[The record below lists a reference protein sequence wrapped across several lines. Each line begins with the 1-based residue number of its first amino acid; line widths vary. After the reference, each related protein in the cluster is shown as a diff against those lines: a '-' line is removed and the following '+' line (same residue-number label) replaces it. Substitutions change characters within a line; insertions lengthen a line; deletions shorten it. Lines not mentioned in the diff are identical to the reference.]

1 LKSRSHDRALITSAA
16 FLMATSAIGPGFIT
30 QTTIFTEKLLTSF
43 AFVIVASIV
52 IDIIVQFNLW
62 RVLGASGLRAQE
74 FSNRVFFGSGYVL
87 STLIFLGGVVFNI
100 GNMAGAGLG
109 LQVLTGWDLN
119 ICVLVSLAI
128 ALFVIWSK
136 EAGKR
141 LDIFARVLG
150 AMMILLTANI
160 ALISNP
166 PLLLAARHTVM
177 PEVVD
182 WGAVITLVGGTV
194 GGYIS
199 FAGIHRLLDAGVQG
213 ADRIPEITTSALRGV
228 LIAGL
233 MRVLLFLAVLGVVAA
248 GNKLDSSNPASSVF
262 ELTAGKLGLYFFG
275 LVLWSAAA
283 TSIVGCAYTSV
294 SFLKGIFPVVETRT
308 KESLAAFMIFS
319 AVIFLI
325 AGNPIRILVM
335 AGAINAFV
343 LPLALIIVLFATF
356 RKRDLLKGY
365 QHPIWLSVCGFIAAL
380 VLLAMGLKVIL

>member
-1 LKSRSHDRALITSAA
+1 
-16 FLMATSAIGPGFIT
+16 MATSAIGPGFIT
-30 QTTIFTEKLLTSF
+30 QTTVFTEKLLTSF

-52 IDIIVQFNLW
+52 IDIIVQFNIW
-62 RVLGASGLRAQE
+62 RILGASGLRAQE
-74 FSNRVFFGSGYVL
+74 FSNRVFFGSGYLL
-87 STLIFLGGVVFNI
+87 SGLIFLGGIVFNI

-128 ALFVIWSK
+128 ALFVVWSK

-141 LDIFARVLG
+141 LDVFARVLG

-166 PLLLAARHTVM
+166 PLILTAKHTIM
-177 PEVVD
+177 PDVID
-182 WGAVITLVGGTV
+182 LGAVITLVGGTV

-199 FAGIHRLLDAGVQG
+199 FAGIHRLLDAGVNG
-213 ADRIPEITTSALRGV
+213 ADRVPEITTSALRGI

-233 MRVLLFLAVLGVVAA
+233 MRILLFLAVLGVVAA
-248 GNKLDSSNPASSVF
+248 GNKLDPANPASSVF

-308 KESLAAFMIFS
+308 KESLAAFLVLS

-343 LPLALIIVLFATF
+343 LPIALIIVLFATF
-356 RKRDLLKGY
+356 RKRELLNGY

-380 VLLAMGLKVIL
+380 VLLAMGLKIML